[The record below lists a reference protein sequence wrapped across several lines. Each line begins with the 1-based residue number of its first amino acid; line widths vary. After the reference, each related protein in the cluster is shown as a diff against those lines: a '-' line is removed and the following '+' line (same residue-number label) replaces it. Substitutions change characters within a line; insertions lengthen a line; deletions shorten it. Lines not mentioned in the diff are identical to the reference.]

1 MGIAHFKFSKRV
13 KRVLLVIALLL
24 VLCFLL
30 ATILVWTNK
39 EKIESIVVN
48 ELNKHLQTEVNV
60 KEIDLAV
67 LSSFPMVSLEF
78 SDVVIKDV
86 LDTLGKERFVAVENL
101 AVKFNLWDILCGR
114 YNVKKILV
122 ENGQIN
128 LKIDKDGNC
137 NYIFWKQTQTDSKA
151 EFSFALNSVEFR
163 NVNVCFRNDISRLF
177 LQTKIAGVEASGNF
191 SDDFQKLD
199 LEADLSIETLVFDK
213 LKLTYSQR
221 LNLDIEAENNTQKQL
236 ITLTKAD
243 LALSKM
249 QFDLNGSYFYGDKNQ
264 IDVALIGNNIDLKQ
278 LLSLLENENQ
288 NLFKDFKTEGLV
300 NVRMIAKGDVSK
312 EVLPEINAE
321 FDVSN
326 ASLKNKKLNVIC
338 ENINLRGK
346 YSNGLERNSKS
357 SVLSLDKF
365 SFNLNKGFFEGR
377 LMLKDFSNFDI
388 DANVKT
394 NLNVENIKPFLQQDS
409 LIVFKGVLKADV
421 QVKGKGL
428 KNLKAQGNAEL
439 ERFAFKDLRLSAV
452 ELDKTY
458 CKLSFDNNQI
468 KIDTLNALFNTSAL
482 KAKGVVN
489 SKGISLNAN
498 LDFYAFE
505 GIVLKE
511 IKGSV
516 NYANNVVSTKD
527 LRFKLCEG
535 EVSTNDCKFI
545 FDEKV
550 NILNGKCR
558 LKNVDIKKAFASF
571 DNFSQKVITDKNLE
585 GKLSADAVLNL
596 HFDKDFNFL
605 SQPSSFYLD
614 YSISKGRLRDFE
626 LMKKLSLFVE
636 EQALND
642 VKFENIKSSLQM
654 NNSCINFEPIMIRSS
669 LVDFEC
675 FGKHSLD
682 NKIDYQFAINLSEL
696 SSKKRRAKYQ
706 ENEQSEGSD
715 VRMKLFVKVMG
726 LLDKPEFSFNL
737 QSDMKK
743 VKEKVNKDKK
753 DIVNSIDKDFKLNLQ
768 EAKKDKQNWEKQEKG
783 EFLIEWEDEKQELKK
798 EKEFE
803 NSEFLIEWE
812 E

>member
-1 MGIAHFKFSKRV
+1 MGIAHFKITKRV
-13 KRVLLVIALLL
+13 KRILLIIALLL

-30 ATILVWTNK
+30 ATVIVWTNK

-60 KEIDLAV
+60 KEIDLAF

-101 AVKFNLWDILCGR
+101 AIKFNLWDILRSR

-122 ENGQIN
+122 ENGKVN

-137 NYIFWKQTQTDSKA
+137 NYIFWKQTQTESKA
-151 EFSFALNSVEFR
+151 NFSFALNSVEFR
-163 NVNVCFRNDISRLF
+163 NVELCFRNDISRLF
-177 LQTKIAGVEASGNF
+177 LQTKIDEIEASGNF

-199 LEADLSIETLVFDK
+199 LEADLSVEALVFDK

-221 LNLDIEAENNTQKQL
+221 LLCDIKAENNTQKQL
-236 ITLTKAD
+236 LTLTKAD

-264 IDVALIGNNIDLKQ
+264 IDVALIGKNIDLKQ

-288 NLFKDFKTEGLV
+288 NLFEDFKTEGLV
-300 NVRMIAKGDVSK
+300 NVKMSAKGEVSK

-326 ASLKNKKLNVIC
+326 ASLKNKKLNVFC
-338 ENINLRGK
+338 ENINLKGK
-346 YSNGLERNSKS
+346 YSNGLERNSKT

-377 LMLKDFSNFDI
+377 LLLQDFSNFEI

-394 NLNVENIKPFLQQDS
+394 HLNVENIKPFLKQDS
-409 LIVFKGVLKADV
+409 LVVLKGGLKADV
-421 QVKGKGL
+421 KVKGKGL

-439 ERFAFKDLRLSAV
+439 ENFAFKDLRLSAV
-452 ELDKTY
+452 ELEKTN

-482 KAKGVVN
+482 RAKGIVN
-489 SKGISLNAN
+489 SKEIKLDAN

-505 GIVLKE
+505 AIVLKE

-516 NYANNVVSTKD
+516 SYSNNVISTKD

-535 EVSTNDCKFI
+535 EVTTNDCKFI
-545 FDEKV
+545 FEQKE

-605 SQPSSFYLD
+605 SKPSSFYLD

-636 EQALND
+636 EEALND
-642 VKFENIKSSLQM
+642 VRFENIKSSIQM
-654 NNSCINFEPIMIRSS
+654 NNSCINFEPITIRSS

-682 NKIDYQFAINLSEL
+682 NKIDYQFNINLSEL
-696 SSKKRRAKYQ
+696 SSKKRRAKYK
-706 ENEQSEGSD
+706 EDEKAEGSD

-726 LLDKPEFSFNL
+726 FLNNPEFSFNL

-743 VKEKVNKDKK
+743 VKEKVNKDRQ
-753 DIVNSIDKDFKLNLQ
+753 DIINSIDKDFKLNLQ
-768 EAKKDKQNWEKQEKG
+768 EAKKDKKNWEKQEKG
-783 EFLIEWEDEKQELKK
+783 EYIIEWEEEKEELKE

-803 NSEFLIEWE
+803 NSEFVIEWE
-812 E
+812 D